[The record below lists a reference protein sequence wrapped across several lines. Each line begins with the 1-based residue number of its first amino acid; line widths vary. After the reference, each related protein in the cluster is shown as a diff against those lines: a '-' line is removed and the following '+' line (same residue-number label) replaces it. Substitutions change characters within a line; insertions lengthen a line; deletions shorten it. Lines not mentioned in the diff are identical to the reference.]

1 MKNRN
6 EIIELENELNEIET
20 TIDYVYSFIRFS
32 KLFTSIKDLQKY
44 LVKEHDICVDEYN
57 IGLERLKLL
66 KGEKQ

>member
-1 MKNRN
+1 MKNKN
-6 EIIELENELNEIET
+6 EIIELENELQEIET
-20 TIDYVYSFIRFS
+20 TIDYVYAFIRFS

-57 IGLERLKLL
+57 IGLKKLKLL